1 MQKPAL
7 KEVCFW
13 TMPPILT
20 PASSMVPWK
29 LSFRQVGIHARE
41 ARKHPRTDS
50 EEASVGIRLLAWPRP
65 PKRSHLYRHL
75 RVEQLQRVA
84 ASVLPARLPFR
95 LLRMLCP
102 RPRGQQHRGRLAR
115 LPGITCCAH
124 ACVTCICGREHR
136 CGPRRCVRRLRV
148 SEHLRGTCRGPSAVA
163 AFTPFTQSDPS
174 ALT

>member
-1 MQKPAL
+1 MQKSAL
-7 KEVCFW
+7 KEVYFW

-136 CGPRRCVRRLRV
+136 CGPRQVPLGVFDACASQNTLG
-148 SEHLRGTCRGPSAVA
+148 EPAGGLP
-163 AFTPFTQSDPS
+163 
-174 ALT
+174 L